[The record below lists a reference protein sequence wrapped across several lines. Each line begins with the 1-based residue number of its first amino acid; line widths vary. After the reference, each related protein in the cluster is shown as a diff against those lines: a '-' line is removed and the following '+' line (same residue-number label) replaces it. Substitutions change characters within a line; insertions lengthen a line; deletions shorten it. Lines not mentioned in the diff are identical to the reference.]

1 MDQLI
6 AATIIIGDRSY
17 RIKLNPKDEE
27 VVRRTVKIINDKIIE
42 YKTQFAG
49 KDMQDYI
56 AMVLIWLATEQ
67 RVAGSADIQQETLTE
82 KLSAIERLLDSQW
95 LSFITKERLL
105 RLRDDLKVYCLCL
118 LAYSSYTNYNYTHFI
133 IFKIAGSDIAVISSI
148 SFPFV
153 SSPIA
158 CLKRSFACQ

>member
-105 RLRDDLKVYCLCL
+105 R
-118 LAYSSYTNYNYTHFI
+118 FI
-133 IFKIAGSDIAVISSI
+133 IFKIAGSEIAVISSI

>member
-6 AATIIIGDRSY
+6 AATVVIGDRSY

-27 VVRRTVKIINDKIIE
+27 VVRRTVKVINDKTIE

-67 RVAGSADIQQETLTE
+67 QSKTGSADIEQGALTE
-82 KLSAIERLLDSQW
+82 KLSAIERLLDNQ
-95 LSFITKERLL
+95 
-105 RLRDDLKVYCLCL
+105 V
-118 LAYSSYTNYNYTHFI
+118 
-133 IFKIAGSDIAVISSI
+133 
-148 SFPFV
+148 
-153 SSPIA
+153 
-158 CLKRSFACQ
+158 